1 MAHGP
6 GRGPRLAETAA
17 VRAIFSVL
25 LLVALLWTLGLAWF
39 IHDSRQP
46 PHVATVCDGIVTLT
60 GGQSRIETSI
70 TLLNGGY
77 GQLLLIS
84 GVGPHVT
91 LDQLMKLQ
99 KQSLSQDMEARI
111 TLGRRAVSTIG
122 NAYEITTWARDHKLH
137 SLLVVTAGYHI
148 RRAIVEL
155 HRTAPELDLVPYPVL
170 PPALEAPL
178 TRQTLHL
185 LVREYLKLLGAEL
198 GNLTGLPDGNAGLT
212 AH

>member
-1 MAHGP
+1 MDHSS
-6 GRGPRLAETAA
+6 GRCARVASSIA
-17 VRAIFSVL
+17 VKAFLSSLFLI
-25 LLVALLWTLGLAWF
+25 AMLWSAGFVWF

-60 GGQSRIETSI
+60 GGQSRIETSL
-70 TLLNGGY
+70 TLLKGGY

-91 LDQLMKLQ
+91 LDQLVRLQ
-99 KQSLSQDMEARI
+99 NQTLSSDLASRV

-122 NAYEITTWARDHKLH
+122 NAYETTTWARDHKMH

-148 RRAIVEL
+148 RRAIIEL
-155 HRTAPELDLVPYPVL
+155 SRTAPDLELVPYPVL

-178 TRQTLHL
+178 SRQTLHL
-185 LVREYLKLLGAEL
+185 LIREYFKLLGAEL
-198 GNLTGLPDGNAGLT
+198 SNLTGLPDGKIGLT
-212 AH
+212 PH

>member
-1 MAHGP
+1 MRAAASI
-6 GRGPRLAETAA
+6 LMLTAL
-17 VRAIFSVL
+17 I
-25 LLVALLWTLGLAWF
+25 WTLGLAWF

-46 PHVATVCDGIVTLT
+46 PQVATVCDGIVTLT
-60 GGQSRIETSI
+60 GGQSRIDTSM
-70 TLLNGGY
+70 TLLKGGY

-91 LDQLMKLQ
+91 LDQLAKLQ
-99 KQSLSQDMEARI
+99 RQSLSDDMIARI

-122 NAYEITTWARDHKLH
+122 NAYEITTWAREHKLH

-198 GNLTGLPDGNAGLT
+198 GNLTGLPDGKAGLT
-212 AH
+212 TH